1 VEQSA
6 DFAAGCAST
15 TVQAEFPFDIGQI
28 LMLTVYVHDK
38 GSLAPSDWKGGVSL
52 PPETVWIDLLRPT
65 SSEEATIEAALRI
78 DIPVREKLAEIEA
91 SSRLYTQGDAIFM
104 TATIISRADGDKPE
118 IDAIT
123 FIVKGQ
129 ILVTVRYCEPRSFDI
144 FIARSQRPEG
154 CPPTGDG
161 VFISL
166 LEAIVDRAADHL
178 ERVGTIAAAT
188 SKEVFQAADGK
199 SRNFT
204 SLLRRIGEEG
214 DFTSDIR
221 ESLVSLSRLTA
232 FYTAVFDLDRKTE
245 GRKVQ
250 RSHLKTLQRDLS
262 SLTDHASFL
271 SDKISFILDA
281 TLGMITIEQNAIIK
295 IFSVAAVVFLPP
307 TLIASIYG
315 MNFQV
320 MPELEWIAGYPFALG
335 LMIASVLATFIYF
348 RRKGWM

>member
-1 VEQSA
+1 V
-6 DFAAGCAST
+6 
-15 TVQAEFPFDIGQI
+15 
-28 LMLTVYVHDK
+28 
-38 GSLAPSDWKGGVSL
+38 
-52 PPETVWIDLLRPT
+52 
-65 SSEEATIEAALRI
+65 
-78 DIPVREKLAEIEA
+78 
-91 SSRLYTQGDAIFM
+91 
-104 TATIISRADGDKPE
+104 
-118 IDAIT
+118 
-123 FIVKGQ
+123 
-129 ILVTVRYCEPRSFDI
+129 
-144 FIARSQRPEG
+144 FIA
-154 CPPTGDG
+154 
-161 VFISL
+161 L

-232 FYTAVFDLDRKTE
+232 FYTAVLDLDRKTE

-315 MNFQV
+315 MNFHV
-320 MPELEWIAGYPFALG
+320 IPELDWLWGYPFALG
-335 LMIASVLATFIYF
+335 LMVASVLATFIYF
-348 RRKGWM
+348 RRKGWL